1 MKKILITGAAGFI
14 GYHLSKRLIEEGHEV
29 VGIDS
34 LNNYYDINLKLAR
47 VDQLRNQKKFR
58 FYSVNICDKEA
69 LNELFEVNSFDIVVN
84 LAAQAGVRYSI
95 EKPYKYADSNLIG
108 FLNVLEACRCFPVQH
123 LLFASSSSV
132 YGLNSAI
139 PFSVGHSTDMPASLY
154 AATKK
159 ANELMAYSYALTHQ
173 IPCTGMRFFTVYGP
187 FGRPDMAYF
196 SFTKNIMAGKPIQL
210 YNHGNMER
218 DFTYIDDVVT
228 SVSALM
234 RIPPKQEPDQSDNCY
249 RIVNIGNNNPV
260 NLLAF
265 VQLLERYAGKKAV
278 IELKPMQP
286 GDIACT
292 YANID
297 NLKQL
302 TGFTPETTIDHGLS
316 MFVNWYKEYY
326 Y

>member
-58 FYSVNICDKEA
+58 FYSLNICDKEA
-69 LNELFEVNSFDIVVN
+69 LNELFEVNGFDIVVN

-132 YGLNSAI
+132 YGRNSAI

-249 RIVNIGNNNPV
+249 RVVNIGNNRPV

-286 GDIACT
+286 GDIAST

-302 TGFTPETTIDHGLS
+302 TGFTPETTIDQGLS
-316 MFVNWYKEYY
+316 IFVKWYKEYY